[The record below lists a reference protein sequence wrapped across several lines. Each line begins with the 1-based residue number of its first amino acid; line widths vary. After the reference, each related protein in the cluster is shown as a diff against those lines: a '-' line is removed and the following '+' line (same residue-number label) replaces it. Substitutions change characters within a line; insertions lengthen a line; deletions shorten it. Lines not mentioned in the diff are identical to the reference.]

1 MSFQVEIKSTVKNG
15 FPVLVEAGFIAY
27 DDGLEIDYL
36 DLYTPTGKKA
46 DWLNPPQEDLD
57 RLEEECRERLIA
69 AANDAAEYAAEM
81 KAESKKFWGDY

>member
-15 FPVLVEAGFIAY
+15 FPVLVEASFIDY
-27 DDGLEIDYL
+27 EDGLELDSL

-57 RLEEECRERLIA
+57 RLEAECREHLIA
-69 AANDAAEYAAEM
+69 LANDAAEYAADI
-81 KAESKKFWGDY
+81 KAESKKLWGYY

>member
-1 MSFQVEIKSTVKNG
+1 MSLRVEIKSTVKNG

-46 DWLNPPQEDLD
+46 DWLNPPKDDLD
-57 RLEEECRERLIA
+57 RLEEECREHLIA
-69 AANDAAEYAAEM
+69 EAEDAEECAAET
-81 KAESKKFWGDY
+81 KTESKKLWGYY